1 MTVSLNGF
9 HMRSQSHFDDKEVFD
24 VCVGRLRVLEVLQY
38 CDVSFLLSPPSGYP
52 FATCAF
58 AETRVYD
65 SHTHRY
71 TRKLISS
78 SLLHSVSLISPTDMW
93 EWRVISALVQR
104 LPSFLQGY
112 LEVFDLVLT
121 RAVSPNYCSPLLHV
135 AFWSTLQHVAFR
147 TKGSNIS
154 LLRASMLTVIYP
166 QKTAKLSNMNVADF

>member
-1 MTVSLNGF
+1 MMTVSLNGF

-52 FATCAF
+52 FATRAF

-65 SHTHRY
+65 SHTRY

-93 EWRVISALVQR
+93 E
-104 LPSFLQGY
+104 
-112 LEVFDLVLT
+112 
-121 RAVSPNYCSPLLHV
+121 
-135 AFWSTLQHVAFR
+135 
-147 TKGSNIS
+147 
-154 LLRASMLTVIYP
+154 
-166 QKTAKLSNMNVADF
+166 

>member
-1 MTVSLNGF
+1 MTVSLNAF

-52 FATCAF
+52 FATRAF

-65 SHTHRY
+65 SHTPIH
-71 TRKLISS
+71 TQLISS

-121 RAVSPNYCSPLLHV
+121 RAVSPNYCLPLLHV

-154 LLRASMLTVIYP
+154 LLRASMLTVIHP

>member
-1 MTVSLNGF
+1 MAFICDRRVTLMILRCFIPSESSF
-9 HMRSQSHFDDKEVFD
+9 
-24 VCVGRLRVLEVLQY
+24 RLPL
-38 CDVSFLLSPPSGYP
+38 CNPLLRRD
-52 FATCAF
+52 
-58 AETRVYD
+58 TRVRIPRF
-65 SHTHRY
+65 THRY

-121 RAVSPNYCSPLLHV
+121 QAVSPNYSSPLLHV

-154 LLRASMLTVIYP
+154 LLRASMLTVIHP
-166 QKTAKLSNMNVADF
+166 QKTAKLLNMNVADF